1 MKVLVF
7 GASGILGQHMRLCKP
22 DGVDA
27 VYYRQN
33 ADMLHKGCDL
43 IDHMAMLET
52 IQIEHPDVVLNLAGE
67 SNTDA
72 VEKDTNAFHQIN
84 VEVPIQIADLCND
97 LSEVDHPVRY
107 IHISSQAVFSG
118 NEPPYGPDSPLGPV
132 NMYGRQKA
140 IAEAGVKDYACTT
153 IIRPTFVLG
162 VRPLPHVGRQ
172 NPLEAMYGGQRKQV
186 ADRWFSPL
194 FARDAAKLLW
204 EEIIVPSGEK
214 IIHLGI
220 PEKDSRYLIA
230 DGLWALTEMER
241 PATAIIEDFPGIASR
256 PFNTVYEISSLSA
269 VTPASPI
276 QTRTRG
282 LYDCS
287 LDLEG
292 KTERA
297 REIALFLGIRED
309 VAAAKLAQGFGAL
322 HKCVNDDFRASN
334 PKTDDELLDW
344 YRRTESYIWELS
356 AYHDDPGFNY
366 SGICKGIIDRLKQ
379 MGAGTVL
386 ALGDGIGT
394 FSLKAK
400 EAGLNISYHD
410 LRDSRTSQFAQFR
423 FWRKGYKS
431 GDIFDRTMHG
441 WIPNT
446 FVPQDAIVSLDFL
459 EHVTDVEH
467 WAKTIYHSLLPGGL
481 FIAQNAFNIGSG
493 PDGAIPMHL
502 SCNDH
507 FEKDWDTL
515 LFSLGFEQLS
525 SNWYRKPL

>member
-1 MKVLVF
+1 MKVLIF
-7 GASGILGQHMRLCKP
+7 GASGIIGTHMRLCKP
-22 DGVDA
+22 DGVEA
-27 VYYRQN
+27 VYYRQH

-43 IDHMAMLET
+43 NEPKQIDDTLNE
-52 IQIEHPDVVLNLAGE
+52 ERPDVILNLAGE

-72 VEKDTNAFHQIN
+72 VEKDPNASHDLN
-84 VEVPIQIADLCND
+84 VVVPIQIASWCDEKC
-97 LSEVDHPVRY
+97 RY

-132 NMYGRQKA
+132 NAYGRQKA

-186 ADRWFSPL
+186 ADRWFSPS
-194 FARDAAKLLW
+194 FARQTAELIW
-204 EEIIVPSGEK
+204 QEIIDPSGDK
-214 IIHLGI
+214 IINMGI
-220 PEKDSRYLIA
+220 PEKWSRAEIA
-230 DGLWALTEMER
+230 GSIPGHKTYESVSHDE
-241 PATAIIEDFPGIASR
+241 FKGIAPR
-256 PFNTVYEISSLSA
+256 PIDTTYADDGTTFTAHPMA
-269 VTPASPI
+269 VAV
-276 QTRTRG
+276 
-282 LYDCS
+282 D
-287 LDLEG
+287 DLEG
-292 KTERA
+292 NTERA

-507 FEKDWDTL
+507 FEKDWDPL